1 MSIADRNSWQL
12 FFLSGQKKQALNY
25 DPRSTS
31 PGGPLNIICACTYI
45 QSTEVLAIHVAII
58 SQQHVRAPSPSTSEK
73 RLTSN
78 PGGMARHAHF
88 AVLSRKLNSSGR
100 DISEVRR
107 GPPRRYISIRRRGI
121 KNSQRKFLTSPAG
134 LPRFSLSREMYR
146 RCYSG
151 EKKKARR
158 LFTSPRRIY
167 EPSAGGIPRL
177 TSPTSPKKINSCW
190 ETRNEACNVQCRNK
204 H

>member
-1 MSIADRNSWQL
+1 M
-12 FFLSGQKKQALNY
+12 
-25 DPRSTS
+25 
-31 PGGPLNIICACTYI
+31 NIIYACTYI

-73 RLTSN
+73 RLKTN

-107 GPPRRYISIRRRGI
+107 GPPRRYISIRLRGSKICRRRFL
-121 KNSQRKFLTSPAG
+121 NSPAELTS
-134 LPRFSLSREMYR
+134 LSLYREMYR
-146 RCYSG
+146 RCSSG
-151 EKKKARR
+151 EEKKARR
-158 LFTSPRRIY
+158 RFTSARRIY

-177 TSPTSPKKINSCW
+177 TSPISPKKSEFCW
-190 ETRNEACNVQCRNK
+190 VLVERQEEQG
-204 H
+204 

>member
-1 MSIADRNSWQL
+1 M
-12 FFLSGQKKQALNY
+12 
-25 DPRSTS
+25 
-31 PGGPLNIICACTYI
+31 NIIYACTYI

-73 RLTSN
+73 RLTTN

-107 GPPRRYISIRRRGI
+107 GPPRRYISIRLRGSKICRRRFL
-121 KNSQRKFLTSPAG
+121 NSPAELTS
-134 LPRFSLSREMYR
+134 LFLSREMYR
-146 RCYSG
+146 RCSSG
-151 EKKKARR
+151 EEKKARR
-158 LFTSPRRIY
+158 RFTSARRIY

-177 TSPTSPKKINSCW
+177 TSPISLKKSEFCW
-190 ETRNEACNVQCRNK
+190 AYIQEWSLFRGGNPPLNFVPPEYLTLLSNPSKNAISWA
-204 H
+204 